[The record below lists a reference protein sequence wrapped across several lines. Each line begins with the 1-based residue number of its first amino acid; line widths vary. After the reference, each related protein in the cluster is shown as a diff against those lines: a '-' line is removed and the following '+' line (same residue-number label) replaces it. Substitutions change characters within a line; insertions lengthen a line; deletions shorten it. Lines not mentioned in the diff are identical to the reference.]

1 MNKILAIDPIN
12 MSITAEAGV
21 ILSNLQEAA
30 EEAGLFYP
38 VDLAAKGSC
47 LLGGNI
53 ATNAGGTKLIRFGG
67 TREQVLGLEV
77 VLADGEI
84 LDLNFD
90 LRKNNTGY
98 DLKHLFVGSEGTLGL
113 ITKATMK
120 LVKAPS
126 ELQVAMVSSDNLDQ
140 VTKLLGLLNKS
151 KVR

>member
-1 MNKILAIDPIN
+1 M
-12 MSITAEAGV
+12 
-21 ILSNLQEAA
+21 
-30 EEAGLFYP
+30 
-38 VDLAAKGSC
+38 
-47 LLGGNI
+47 LGGNI

-120 LVKAPS
+120 LVKAP
-126 ELQVAMVSSDNLDQ
+126 VNF
-140 VTKLLGLLNKS
+140 K
-151 KVR
+151 